1 MTRNTH
7 STRVPRL
14 IALLG
19 MFGMLV
25 LFGFEVQA
33 LTWESGDRVLYLSYA
48 GIAVAGVITIAA
60 ATWTAW
66 AQRKAGAI
74 AVLAISIVINPI
86 WLLLLI
92 RAFG

>member
-1 MTRNTH
+1 MTSNIH

-19 MFGMLV
+19 MVGMLV
-25 LFGFEVQA
+25 LFGFELQA
-33 LTWESGDRVLYLSYA
+33 LTWESGDRSLHLSYV
-48 GIAVAGVITIAA
+48 GIAVAALTSVAA
-60 ATWTAW
+60 AIWTAW

-74 AVLAISIVINPI
+74 TVLVISIVINPI